1 MVRVRPML
9 HYLVVAL
16 MVFMIAIT
24 AIFTYTSLNLKD
36 RVIYRIVQ
44 QTELTSE
51 LIARSAVDIMSGGH
65 AAGNYSM
72 ILANNNLIGVDYIG
86 IFRLN
91 GGEASFGGEI
101 GRLRRDRIG
110 EGEKAAFIKSIEQ
123 MAPMGFFNREEST
136 YSRYVPLKAEGACLR
151 CHKTDGEVLGV
162 LKLRLSTEWDFEL
175 LNYMRTLIWVLGA
188 IVTIPVGAL
197 FIAGL
202 VIRDKNRIYKRLEE
216 RSEDLN
222 RTFNDLR
229 ETEYYL
235 QMILDNSKVIIVTT
249 DTEGRIVKFNREAEH
264 LLEYGKAE
272 VVGKDVLMLYESH
285 GQRSDAVDGGRPIG
299 GEVWEVRNREVR
311 LRSKSGRVLHVSLTL
326 STMLNDRGEIIGTV
340 GIGKDISEQKMLQF
354 KILQSEKL
362 AGIGTLASGIA
373 HEINNPLAGILGM
386 AEAIMDEDDMELIK
400 SHTKDI
406 IQYSVNAR
414 DIVRELSI
422 YSRSAQNI
430 AEGTVDLAAVLDNS
444 VKMAR
449 HSASFAGIAVSSD
462 LRRDCLI
469 NGNPVEVQQVFVNL
483 IVNALHAMEG
493 GGTLGLKC
501 WREGEFVKARITDT
515 GAGIPDKHLSQ
526 IYDPF
531 FTTKPVG
538 MGTGL
543 GLYVVYRI
551 VMKHGGAIDAESIMN
566 EGTAFTLRF
575 PYADRDGGEA

>member
-9 HYLVVAL
+9 HYLVIAL

-24 AIFTYTSLNLKD
+24 AIFTYTSMNLKD

-44 QTELTSE
+44 RTELTSE
-51 LIARSAVDIMSGGH
+51 LIARSAVDVMSGGH
-65 AAGNYSM
+65 AAGTYPM
-72 ILANNNLIGVDYIG
+72 ILENDSVIGVDYIG
-86 IFRLN
+86 IFRLD
-91 GGEASFGGEI
+91 GEEAAFGEDTSF
-101 GRLRRDRIG
+101 LRKDRIG
-110 EGEKAAFIKSIEQ
+110 EGEKAAFVKSAEQ
-123 MAPMGFFNREEST
+123 MRPMGFFNREEST
-136 YSRYVPLKAEGACLR
+136 YSRYVPLKAEGACLK
-151 CHKTDGEVLGV
+151 CHTTEGEVLGV

-175 LNYMRTLIWVLGA
+175 LNYMQRLIWALGV
-188 IVTIPVGAL
+188 IVSLPVGAL
-197 FIAGL
+197 FIAGF

-222 RTFNDLR
+222 RTYNDLR

-249 DTEGRIVKFNREAEH
+249 DTQGRIVKFNKEAEN
-264 LLEYGKAE
+264 LLEYKKGE
-272 VVGKDVLMLYESH
+272 VVGKDVLMLYEH
-285 GQRSDAVDGGRPIG
+285 PGQRSELMNSARGTEN
-299 GEVWEVRNREVR
+299 EVWEVRNREVR
-311 LRSKSGRVLHVSLTL
+311 LRSKSGRVLHVSMTL
-326 STMLNDRGEIIGTV
+326 STMVDEEGRIIGTV

-430 AEGTVDLAAVLDNS
+430 AEGIVDLSTVLDNS

-449 HSASFAGIAVSSD
+449 HSASFAGIELLSD
-462 LRRDCLI
+462 LHKDCLI
-469 NGNPVEVQQVFVNL
+469 NGNPVEIQQVFVNL

-493 GGTLGLKC
+493 GGVLGLKC
-501 WREGEFVKARITDT
+501 WREGEFVKARISDT
-515 GAGIPDKHLSQ
+515 GAGIPEKHLSQ

-551 VMKHGGAIDAESIMN
+551 VTKHGGAIDVESRMN

-575 PYADRDGGEA
+575 PYAGNEEC